1 MSSTLGMSIRISLF
15 AAAALACGASASAQS
30 QEGRTR
36 AVQETNF
43 SLGLAASDADTPDST
58 SNGTLGIGVIGTL
71 PIGDLFGVAVSADYA
86 RSTARTRDVL
96 GDVTTSSSTST
107 RPSCEFDNLGG
118 EATLFARRPTLGR
131 ISVSYG
137 IGSLK
142 SECGDGSVFVSTGD
156 DKMGVD
162 HYSADVEAYI
172 ADFTLAASHTTTE
185 LEDGP
190 SLDSDL
196 FSASWYPIDSLRV
209 SLEGGTLHEE
219 DTYGFELE
227 HQPEFMGN
235 ALSVLLGYSVTD
247 RESEVRTVNFGV
259 VYHFGRK
266 VELKT
271 RDRQYR

>member
-1 MSSTLGMSIRISLF
+1 MSVRVSLF
-15 AAAALACGASASAQS
+15 AAAALVYGASASAQS
-30 QEGRTR
+30 QEGGTR

-58 SNGTLGIGVIGTL
+58 SSGTFGLTAVGTFPL
-71 PIGDLFGVAVSADYA
+71 GDLFGLQVSADYG

-96 GDVTTSSSTST
+96 GDVTTGSSTST
-107 RPSCEFDNLGG
+107 RPSCKFDNSGA

-131 ISVSYG
+131 ISASYG
-137 IGSLK
+137 TGNLK
-142 SECGDGSVFVSTGD
+142 SDCGDGSVFIDTGD
-156 DKMGVD
+156 DKLTVN
-162 HYSADVEAYI
+162 HYRVDVEAYI
-172 ADFTLAASHTTTE
+172 ADFTLAASHTTAE

-196 FSASWYPIDSLRV
+196 FTASWYPLDSLRV
-209 SLEGGTLHEE
+209 SLDGGTLQEQ
-219 DTYGFELE
+219 DTYGIELE

-247 RESEVRTVNFGV
+247 RSDEVRTISFGV

-271 RDRQYR
+271 RDREYR